1 MHQHSNMANLMG
13 AFHRHDPIVLKGRKL
28 MKFRKIGSLEVSEI
42 GLGCMGMS
50 IAYGDRDEAA
60 SIATIHHA
68 LDRGVNFIDTA
79 DVYGNGHNEELLSR
93 ALDGHWHKTII
104 ATKFGQR
111 RFSDGTSDV
120 CGTPEYVIKACDASL
135 SRLKTDIID
144 LYYLH
149 RVDKEVPIEETV
161 GAMASLIKSGKV
173 RHIGLSEASSQTIL
187 RAHATYPITAI
198 QSEYSL
204 WSREVESS
212 VLNTCRD
219 LGIGF
224 VAYSPLGRG
233 FLTGKIKALKALIP
247 NDSRR
252 AHPRF
257 SEESISKNL
266 ILLETIHQVAEQH
279 NVSPAQVAIAW
290 VQSSGED
297 IVSIPGTKKIKW
309 LEENISATEL
319 ELSVEDISKLNT
331 SFYPGVTKGDRYPAG
346 AMKHLD
352 H

>member
-1 MHQHSNMANLMG
+1 
-13 AFHRHDPIVLKGRKL
+13 
-28 MKFRKIGSLEVSEI
+28 MKFRKIGSLKVSEI

-149 RVDKEVPIEETV
+149 RVDKDVPIEETV

-173 RHIGLSEASSQTIL
+173 RHIGLSDMPHMAG
-187 RAHATYPITAI
+187 P
-198 QSEYSL
+198 
-204 WSREVESS
+204 V
-212 VLNTCRD
+212 
-219 LGIGF
+219 
-224 VAYSPLGRG
+224 
-233 FLTGKIKALKALIP
+233 
-247 NDSRR
+247 
-252 AHPRF
+252 
-257 SEESISKNL
+257 
-266 ILLETIHQVAEQH
+266 
-279 NVSPAQVAIAW
+279 
-290 VQSSGED
+290 
-297 IVSIPGTKKIKW
+297 
-309 LEENISATEL
+309 
-319 ELSVEDISKLNT
+319 
-331 SFYPGVTKGDRYPAG
+331 FY
-346 AMKHLD
+346 L
-352 H
+352 